1 MVIRASPASPSNA
14 LLPAKPRNCL
24 PAVFSF
30 LSALNPALHGSAPSL
45 SATTAASFSPAQI
58 SSAMAN
64 GLKHGR
70 FRAIPPCLKP
80 ASPEFLLLATCA
92 MAPSNASPRAWA
104 KAPSSSNSC
113 TNIWPKFN
121 DARRQKSSSRMTELL
136 STPPEQLVEQLR
148 KVAVF
153 SDLPQDDLLWFV
165 SKCQELRLAAG
176 DIVMREGDK
185 AEFMIVMLEGEIRA
199 RAEHGPADGPVFT
212 MSGGEVSGMLP
223 FSRLKVISVTGR
235 AVVPSHYLAF
245 HVSYFEEMFH
255 RLPELVRRLVGL
267 LADRVR
273 NVTRQEQQHE
283 KLAALGKLSAGLAH
297 ELNNPSA
304 ATRRSAA
311 ALREC
316 LARLRGAA
324 RSTSIGP
331 QDCVLLAQREEEIR
345 ASLKPA
351 QFKDELAR
359 ADRQDAIQSWLES
372 RNVADAWKLAPSLA
386 EVNLTDAHL
395 ESFAEAAGDSLGPE
409 LTRFATL
416 LEMDRIAEEL
426 DHSSARISDL
436 IKAVKEYSYMDQSPV
451 QEVDVEHSLETTLT
465 IMNHKLK
472 RGITVAREYAP
483 NLPKVMANGSELNQV
498 WTNLIDNAADA
509 MKGTGTLTIRTAR
522 ENDFVLVEI
531 ADNGPGIPAE
541 VKSRIFDPFFTT
553 KGVGEGTG
561 LGLDIV
567 NRIVK
572 SARGQVNVIS
582 SPGDTRF
589 QIRIPIQAA
598 M

>member
-1 MVIRASPASPSNA
+1 
-14 LLPAKPRNCL
+14 
-24 PAVFSF
+24 
-30 LSALNPALHGSAPSL
+30 
-45 SATTAASFSPAQI
+45 
-58 SSAMAN
+58 
-64 GLKHGR
+64 
-70 FRAIPPCLKP
+70 
-80 ASPEFLLLATCA
+80 
-92 MAPSNASPRAWA
+92 
-104 KAPSSSNSC
+104 
-113 TNIWPKFN
+113 
-121 DARRQKSSSRMTELL
+121 MTELL
-136 STPPEQLVEQLR
+136 TTPPEQLVEQLR
-148 KVAVF
+148 KIAVF

-165 SKCQELRLAAG
+165 SKCQELRIATG
-176 DIVMREGDK
+176 DILMCEGDK
-185 AEFMIVMLEGEIRA
+185 PEFMIIMLEGEIRA

-235 AVVPSHYLAF
+235 AVAPSHYLAF

-311 ALREC
+311 ALRDC

-331 QDCVLLAQREEEIR
+331 KDCALLAQREEEIR

-359 ADRQDAIQSWLES
+359 ADRQDALQSWLES

-386 EVNLTDAHL
+386 EVNLTDARL

-436 IKAVKEYSYMDQSPV
+436 IKAVKEYSYMDQAPV
-451 QEVDVEHSLETTLT
+451 QEVDIEHSLETTLT
-465 IMNHKLK
+465 IMHHKLK

-509 MKGTGTLTIRTAR
+509 MKGTGTLTIRAVR

-531 ADNGPGIPAE
+531 ADNGPGMPAE

-572 SARGQVNVIS
+572 NARGLVTVTS
-582 SPGDTRF
+582 VPGDTRF
-589 QIRIPIQAA
+589 QVRIPIQAA

>member
-1 MVIRASPASPSNA
+1 
-14 LLPAKPRNCL
+14 
-24 PAVFSF
+24 
-30 LSALNPALHGSAPSL
+30 
-45 SATTAASFSPAQI
+45 
-58 SSAMAN
+58 
-64 GLKHGR
+64 
-70 FRAIPPCLKP
+70 
-80 ASPEFLLLATCA
+80 
-92 MAPSNASPRAWA
+92 
-104 KAPSSSNSC
+104 
-113 TNIWPKFN
+113 
-121 DARRQKSSSRMTELL
+121 MTELL
-136 STPPEQLVEQLR
+136 TTPPEQLAEQLR

-153 SDLPQDDLLWFV
+153 SDLSQEDLLWFV
-165 SKCQELRLAAG
+165 SKCQELRVAPG

-223 FSRLKVISVTGR
+223 FSRLKVVSVTGR

-245 HVSYFEEMFH
+245 HVSHFEEMFH

-273 NVTRQEQQHE
+273 SVTRQEQQHE

-304 ATRRSAA
+304 AARRSAA
-311 ALREC
+311 ALRDC
-316 LARLRGAA
+316 LARLRSAA
-324 RSTSIGP
+324 RSTAIGP
-331 QDCVLLAQREEEIR
+331 DDCAKLAQTEEQIR
-345 ASLKPA
+345 SSLKPA
-351 QFKDELAR
+351 QFKDEFTR
-359 ADRQDAIQSWLES
+359 VEREEAIQSWLES
-372 RNVADAWKLAPSLA
+372 HNVAEPWKLAPQLA
-386 EVNLTDAHL
+386 DANLTDADL
-395 ESFAEAAGDSLGPE
+395 ARFAAAAGASVSPE

-426 DHSSARISDL
+426 EHSSARISDL
-436 IKAVKEYSYMDQSPV
+436 IKAIKEYSYMDQAPV
-451 QEVDVEHSLETTLT
+451 QEVDIEHSLETTLT
-465 IMNHKLK
+465 IMHHKLK

-509 MKGTGTLTIRTAR
+509 MNGTGTLTIRAAR

-572 SARGQVNVIS
+572 NARGQVNVIS
-582 SPGDTRF
+582 APGDTRF
-589 QIRIPIQAA
+589 QIRIPIHTVI
-598 M
+598 